1 MVRIVF
7 FFITYEKL
15 KGPLNCRKLD
25 WTYALAFN
33 PFKLYFR
40 MNAKKISRR
49 KFLSTLKDVTFVI
62 FLFVMLSSRLNEE
75 CKDP

>member
-7 FFITYEKL
+7 FFSFITYERL
-15 KGPLNCRKLD
+15 KGPLNCGKLD

-62 FLFVMLSSRLNEE
+62 FLFVTFSHGVNF
-75 CKDP
+75 